1 MTTPKRLFLI
11 DGMALI
17 YRAHFALIKN
27 PLLTAD
33 GRHTSAIYGFMNSL
47 FKLLREENPDYISI
61 VLDCKEPTFRHEIY
75 TEYKATREKMPQ
87 ELVEQIEPLYSVIE
101 TTKIP
106 MIKLPGYEADD
117 IMGTLAK
124 KAEKEGLQTYIVT
137 GDKDMM
143 QLVNDFT
150 FVYTPGNRFKPTTVY
165 DAKKVSEKWG
175 IGPDGII
182 DLLALMGDTSDNVPG
197 IDGVGPKTAVK
208 ILNEYGTIE
217 VALENA
223 EHIKNKRA
231 REGMLN
237 GKDLVHLSKELVTIK
252 CDVPVDFH
260 LEQLLRQSMDAEALT
275 AKFQDLELYS
285 LIQHV
290 SKFSDDIVEFE
301 TPDKNYKTFTN
312 TADLD
317 AMISVLKKS
326 TLISFDLETTS
337 VNALQADIVGLSF
350 SVKENEGWY
359 IPVLYP
365 EKLASLFDEFS
376 LTVILDKLKP
386 LFEDAQTHFCGQNLK
401 YDALVLSRYDI
412 GLNGIVFDSMIAEH
426 LLHPE
431 KNSYR
436 LDYLALDYLNYR
448 MKPIQDLIGKGTKQI
463 SMVDVPLKDIA
474 FYATEDADVAL
485 QVVLKQQGI
494 IPDENLSEPFEHIE
508 MPLLPVLITMEENG
522 VYLDLDFLKELSGV
536 LAKKLDALIV
546 KIHSMA
552 GHEFNIN
559 SPQQLGVVL
568 FDELELKPI
577 RKRSTAVEVLEILK
591 NHHPLPEHI
600 LKYRHLAKLKNTYI
614 DAFPNHVHPKTG
626 RVHTSLNQTIAAT
639 GRLSSTNPNFQN
651 IPIRTE
657 IGREIRKAFC
667 VQNPDHVMLSADY
680 SQIELRIMADF
691 SQEPA
696 LIEAFKNGIDIHTR
710 TAALVFSVD
719 ESKVTADQRRTA
731 KVVNFGI
738 MYGAGPFRMSQEL
751 GISMAEARDLI
762 STYFGS
768 YPGIRRYM
776 NDTLASAHENGF
788 VKTRLGRRRKMTQ
801 LNSGN
806 HNLVKAEERA
816 AINMPIQG
824 TAADLIKI
832 AMINIHKK
840 MDDENYT
847 SKMILQIH
855 DELLFEGPPE
865 EMDKLSKLVVDEMEG
880 AMSLSVPLKVD
891 WKIGKNWYEAH

>member
-47 FKLLREENPDYISI
+47 FKLLREEDPDYISI

-87 ELVEQIEPLYSVIE
+87 ELVEQLEPLYSVIE
-101 TTKIP
+101 ATKIP

-124 KAEKEGLQTYIVT
+124 KAEKESLHTYIVT

-143 QLVNDFT
+143 QLVNDST
-150 FVYTPGNRFKPTTVY
+150 FVYTPGNRFKPTTIY
-165 DAKKVSEKWG
+165 DSKKVSKKWG

-217 VALENA
+217 AALDNA

-237 GKDLVHLSKELVTIK
+237 GKDLVYLSKELVTIK

-260 LEQLLRQSMDAEALT
+260 LEQLLRQSMDAQVLT
-275 AKFQDLELYS
+275 EKFEDLELYS
-285 LIQHV
+285 LIQHAT
-290 SKFSDDIVEFE
+290 KFSDDIIEFD
-301 TPDKNYKTFTN
+301 TPDKNYKICTSLVE
-312 TADLD
+312 LD
-317 AMISVLKKS
+317 TVIPILKNS
-326 TLISFDLETTS
+326 HLISFDLETTS
-337 VNALQADIVGLSF
+337 VIALEADIVGLSF

-359 IPVLYP
+359 IPIIYP
-365 EKLASLFDEFS
+365 EKATSLFDDFN
-376 LTVILDKLKP
+376 LKVVLDNLKP
-386 LFEDAQTHFCGQNLK
+386 LFEDPQIYFCGQNLK

-412 GLNGIVFDSMIAEH
+412 SLNGIVFDSMIAEH

-431 KNSYR
+431 KNSYK

-448 MKPIQDLIGKGTKQI
+448 MKPIEDVIGKGAKQI
-463 SMVDVPLKDIA
+463 SMAEVPLDDIS
-474 FYATEDADVAL
+474 FYATEDADVTL
-485 QVVLKQQGI
+485 QVVRKQKPI
-494 IPDENLSEPFEHIE
+494 ISNESLSNPFENIE
-508 MPLLPVLITMEENG
+508 MPLLPVLITMESNG
-522 VYLDLDFLKELSGV
+522 VYLDLDFLKKLSAILGE
-536 LAKKLDALIV
+536 KLDTLIAT
-546 KIHSMA
+546 IHSIA

-559 SPQQLGVVL
+559 SPQQLAVVL

-577 RKRSTAVEVLEILK
+577 RKRSTAVEVLEVLK
-591 NHHPLPEHI
+591 SHHPLPEYI
-600 LKYRHLAKLKNTYI
+600 LEYRHLAKLKNTYI
-614 DAFPNHVHPKTG
+614 DSFPGHVHPKTG

-639 GRLSSTNPNFQN
+639 GRLSSANPNFQN

-657 IGREIRKAFC
+657 TGREIRKAFT
-667 VQNPDHVMLSADY
+667 VQNPEHVMLSADY

-696 LIEAFKNGIDIHTR
+696 LIEAFNHGIDIHTR
-710 TAALVFSVD
+710 TAALVFSID
-719 ESKVTADQRRTA
+719 ESLVTADQRRTA

-762 STYFGS
+762 NTYFNS
-768 YPGIRRYM
+768 YPGIRKYM
-776 NDTLASAHENGF
+776 DNTLASAHEKGF

-801 LNSGN
+801 LKSGN

-840 MDDENYT
+840 MNDGNYT

-891 WKIGKNWYEAH
+891 WKIGKNWHEAH

>member
-1 MTTPKRLFLI
+1 
-11 DGMALI
+11 
-17 YRAHFALIKN
+17 
-27 PLLTAD
+27 
-33 GRHTSAIYGFMNSL
+33 
-47 FKLLREENPDYISI
+47 
-61 VLDCKEPTFRHEIY
+61 
-75 TEYKATREKMPQ
+75 
-87 ELVEQIEPLYSVIE
+87 
-101 TTKIP
+101 
-106 MIKLPGYEADD
+106 
-117 IMGTLAK
+117 
-124 KAEKEGLQTYIVT
+124 
-137 GDKDMM
+137 
-143 QLVNDFT
+143 
-150 FVYTPGNRFKPTTVY
+150 
-165 DAKKVSEKWG
+165 
-175 IGPDGII
+175 
-182 DLLALMGDTSDNVPG
+182 
-197 IDGVGPKTAVK
+197 
-208 ILNEYGTIE
+208 
-217 VALENA
+217 
-223 EHIKNKRA
+223 
-231 REGMLN
+231 
-237 GKDLVHLSKELVTIK
+237 
-252 CDVPVDFH
+252 
-260 LEQLLRQSMDAEALT
+260 
-275 AKFQDLELYS
+275 
-285 LIQHV
+285 
-290 SKFSDDIVEFE
+290 
-301 TPDKNYKTFTN
+301 
-312 TADLD
+312 
-317 AMISVLKKS
+317 
-326 TLISFDLETTS
+326 
-337 VNALQADIVGLSF
+337 
-350 SVKENEGWY
+350 
-359 IPVLYP
+359 
-365 EKLASLFDEFS
+365 
-376 LTVILDKLKP
+376 
-386 LFEDAQTHFCGQNLK
+386 
-401 YDALVLSRYDI
+401 
-412 GLNGIVFDSMIAEH
+412 MIAEH

-431 KNSYR
+431 KNSYK

-448 MKPIQDLIGKGTKQI
+448 MKPIQDLIGKGSNQI
-463 SMVDVPLKDIA
+463 SMADVPLKDIA

-485 QVVLKQQGI
+485 QVVLKQQSI
-494 IPDENLSEPFEHIE
+494 IPDENLSDPFEHIE

-536 LAKKLDALIV
+536 LAKKIDALIL

-559 SPQQLGVVL
+559 SPQQLAVIL

-719 ESKVTADQRRTA
+719 ESEITADQRRTA

-776 NDTLASAHENGF
+776 DDTLASAHENGF
-788 VKTRLGRRRKMTQ
+788 VKTRLGRRRKMSQ

-840 MDDENYT
+840 MDNDNYT

>member
-1 MTTPKRLFLI
+1 MTTLKRLFLI

-75 TEYKATREKMPQ
+75 TEYKATRERMPL
-87 ELVEQIEPLYSVIE
+87 ELVEQLETLYSVIE
-101 TTKIP
+101 STKIP

-124 KAEKEGLQTYIVT
+124 KAEKEGLQTFIVT

-143 QLVNDFT
+143 QLVNATT
-150 FVYTPGNRFKPTTVY
+150 FVYTPGNRFKPTTIY
-165 DAKKVSEKWG
+165 DDKKVFEKWG

-208 ILNEYGTIE
+208 ILNEYGSIE
-217 VALENA
+217 TALENA
-223 EHIKNKRA
+223 ANIKNKRA
-231 REGMLN
+231 REGMMN

-252 CDVPVDFH
+252 CDVPVEFH
-260 LEQLLRQSMDAEALT
+260 LEQLLRQSMDAEILT
-275 AKFQDLELYS
+275 QKFKDLELYS

-290 SKFSDDIVEFE
+290 SKFSDNIVELE
-301 TPDKNYKTFTN
+301 KPKKNYKILSN
-312 TADLD
+312 MIELD
-317 AMISVLKKS
+317 SLISVLKKS
-326 TLISFDLETTS
+326 SLISFDLETTS
-337 VNALQADIVGLSF
+337 INALQAEIVGLSF

-359 IPVLYP
+359 IPILYP
-365 EKLASLFDEFS
+365 EKATSLFDDFS
-376 LTVILDKLKP
+376 VLLILDKLKS
-386 LFEDAQTHFCGQNLK
+386 LFEDIEVHFCGQNLK

-412 GLNGIVFDSMIAEH
+412 SLNGIVFDSMIAEH

-431 KNSYR
+431 KNSYK

-448 MKPIQDLIGKGTKQI
+448 MVPIQDLIGRGVKQI
-463 SMVDVPLKDIA
+463 SMADIPLDDIA

-485 QVVLKQQGI
+485 QVALKQQSL
-494 IPDENLSEPFEHIE
+494 IPEENLSEPFWNIE
-508 MPLLPVLITMEENG
+508 MPLLPVLITMEKNG
-522 VYLDLDFLKELSGV
+522 VYLDLDFLNKLSEV
-536 LAKKLDALIV
+536 LAEKLDKVIE

-552 GHEFNIN
+552 GHDFNIN
-559 SPQQLGVVL
+559 SPQQLAVVL
-568 FDELELKPI
+568 FDELELKAI
-577 RKRSTAVEVLEILK
+577 RKRSTAVEVLEVLK
-591 NHHPLPEHI
+591 NHHPLPEHV
-600 LKYRHLAKLKNTYI
+600 LEYRHLFKLKNTYI
-614 DAFPNHVHPKTG
+614 DAFPQHVHPKTG
-626 RVHTSLNQTIAAT
+626 RIHTSLNQTIAAT

-696 LIEAFKNGIDIHTR
+696 LIEAFKNETDIHTR

-719 ESKVTADQRRTA
+719 VDDVTPDQRRTA

-751 GISMAEARDLI
+751 GITMADARKLI
-762 STYFGS
+762 DTYFGS
-768 YPGIRRYM
+768 YPGIRKYM
-776 NDTLASAHENGF
+776 DDTLAFAHENGF
-788 VKTRLGRRRKMTQ
+788 VKTRLGRRRKMNQ

-832 AMINIHKK
+832 AMINIHRK
-840 MDDENYT
+840 MEAGDYS

-855 DELLFEGPPE
+855 DELLFEGPLE
-865 EMDKLSKLVVDEMEG
+865 EMDRLSKMVVDEMEG
-880 AMSLSVPLKVD
+880 AMKLSVPLKVD